1 MVTAMMTI
9 VGVQQAKAYST
20 SELESAGWTKVTD
33 MTSMTLSD
41 YYFMLIDAGSSL
53 YSVSNARPGTDSKP
67 TYQTLQDPISDA
79 GQVWKISNDGSAY
92 YLQSLVDGWYFIG
105 ARDANAGWTDYMAA
119 ESTNGNFTFAV
130 TDGKFSITSVFANGL
145 VGPWEDADHVNLNYK
160 LHWNALEDNFY
171 EELACNK
178 SAQHAPGFYIYAIS
192 RATYDNIRRSSSKL
206 AANGWTQVTGT
217 DQLGKSGYYYTLLD
231 VSEAGYESGLVMA
244 GGTGR
249 PNYQAMNI
257 SSDNKIQIW
266 TMASKGD
273 GYQMKNCETD
283 TYVFCNNGTD
293 WDTGFTNDANNQYTE
308 FRFTLNNGFW
318 VISNVN
324 SLQRSLGRWS
334 NSPYRPGTGENI
346 AANKADNEGKRQFL
360 IYSIPSIAGI
370 AIALPEGGAM
380 TAGQWYYFDVNSEE
394 EYSFNTTTATDIVW
408 TADGT
413 LLESEANTALPS
425 GNTDL
430 TAGRYYIKSSSDNN
444 FVLEAPRPTTEQ
456 IAELQSLITA
466 GDAKILGFDNGEYA
480 PYNNVEAITLLA
492 DAKTLDLNNP
502 NQYTQSF
509 IAGKI
514 AAMQNATWTA
524 NTSEVNA
531 IYWKTDYTAADK
543 ASDNYIHP
551 LGWTNTGYNTRIMN
565 SETTS
570 DAGISAV
577 GGTAIMAKYNTTYG
591 ETQGYT
597 MPLNA
602 NTYYKI
608 SFKYCGWGNNPTTN
622 VVLTGPNGGV
632 TVTPASFKPETN
644 DGNSNANNWYE
655 YTAIFKT
662 GADADD
668 YVLALN
674 KVEGGQQQIAWGDMV
689 LVRATAA
696 DLTYTPA
703 TGKMNADVATAQQAA
718 IETFEAN
725 PTFEKYEALI
735 SAIDAAN
742 ASVAIYQ
749 QIAAR
754 LALLAAQTGDIPQ
767 GTFEGSTTYTNYD
780 NRVYTSLDQVI
791 PQYKADVAAYWAT
804 NAPQEGADLT
814 AFIVNQGFEFGDL
827 TSWELPQGASG
838 GAGSLAVQTTE
849 HGPAAASEGSYF
861 YSSWWT
867 GKPVEQTIEGLPNG
881 TYRLTATLS
890 SNDTGDLHTVFLY
903 AGNTNQ
909 AVEVP
914 ANSYGTWQPDASID
928 FVVTN
933 GTITLGAV
941 GGKEDN
947 SFDKMNPWIFLNADN
962 FRLTYV
968 SAEARITPEL
978 ASGLMYAGINAA
990 QQDALDTWEDNK
1002 SMENYQALLAAIDAA
1017 NASIA
1022 EYETMNK
1029 YITKQKVT
1037 ANGVISWTTID
1048 DKYNAGE
1055 YLNATDFI
1063 ADYKALVVAALGNT
1077 TTTGTD
1083 MTAYAINPSFE
1094 YGDMTGWAYYRNGD
1108 SRVWEN
1114 SNATYTMSNVDGDYL
1129 FNTWNNNTEQKYL
1142 VQTIN
1147 DLPNGTYRV
1156 TAVFGSDAD
1165 YTIEM
1170 TAESS
1175 GKEEVNNFTT
1185 GEDKSVGVEKTVD
1198 VLVEDGTLKI
1208 GAHGNNWF
1216 KVDNFRI
1223 TFLTTD
1229 ADMPY
1234 ALVDAPMN
1242 ADIEAEQTAAAA
1254 AYESNKSFDNYHR
1267 LEAAIAA
1274 AQASADKYV
1283 IINARIP
1290 KLAAQSDG
1298 IDVTALTTKYNDGD
1312 YVEADDVFDAYQEI
1326 LATAFGTPAADTDM
1340 TAFIINP
1347 DFEWGDADGWAPN
1360 YSDDTGA
1367 RDAHNATY
1375 EFSDSHGDYI
1385 FNTWSRNGDFL
1396 WLFQDVKHLPAGTY
1410 ELSAV
1415 WATDDG
1421 YRTIEFTAENVLPG
1435 NDVDG
1440 QQVTDSFR
1448 PVDLD
1453 TRSDKDMGHV
1463 RTVTIMVTDGTLRL
1477 GGHAW
1482 GFFKADNFQLKYLGS
1497 GIVDPDLT
1505 QPMNRYEKEYYTS
1518 AKATYQADPSA
1529 ENLRKVSEYR
1539 IMVENSIKAYAE
1551 AKKTLDKV
1559 KNMMDHTNVYTYDA
1573 FFTVDDLFRKYGFDG
1588 YYRYRTL
1595 EDDQAYELERMFFGT
1610 GEYRNTSN
1618 FSIPAVPFLA
1628 SAWDCGYQD
1637 DKHKGYAYAQEG
1649 WVEGTDYYVNTWSRE
1664 GNDDGTLMLTPYLEY
1679 WKNRDNLL
1687 DPDVLTA
1694 TVEGTPNATY
1704 TVKMFVR
1711 VRINEQFTPAVE
1723 NPVNHADSIALDPSS
1738 VTPRG
1743 MYIQI
1748 GNGAKFYP
1756 TWTPIRNE
1764 HSQYVLDNYRQ
1775 LWVCNLWD
1783 ELDPNNLPTGDVGS
1797 DGTLQIKFG
1806 IEDGSN
1812 VTWLS
1817 MKDVFVNYESE
1828 VPASEMA
1835 KLKKQIDYAKLHTT
1849 GFDPDE
1855 YAPYTNVPQL
1865 IALHRAEQVWDSPE
1879 NVFLVRAVTKALK
1892 ALNYTGDK
1900 AGDDDDSATVLA
1912 YDANT
1917 DLWTKNTEEMNG
1929 FYWKNDYTSADVEHI
1944 EWYDY
1949 EDDVLTPIGWNLIG
1963 RDDGFN
1969 TGIKQYGVNT
1979 NATGMK
1985 ALEDATGLYAKY
1997 ETDYGNEPGYT
2008 LPLKENVKYIM
2019 TFAYAYDGEGTCPET
2034 RVTLTTAKAGRDDTA
2049 DSNLTITEFT
2059 PTGTDIDDMGN
2070 WHMYRATFTPT
2081 FTDDYVIT
2089 FDKDN
2094 YDPEPIILGELTL
2107 VRYKEGVDNIDGQSR
2122 TAGYQYGGEDYA
2134 DVKYVGTD
2142 ATVSRSFTANAYN
2155 TLVLP
2160 FRLSGNELKT
2170 ALGDNFS
2177 GKVYYY
2183 TGAQEVAERPGYF
2196 TLKFEERECGLLAN
2210 VPVLF
2215 WNGSGSDAVENWNNK
2230 LFENMVTRRVKN
2242 DLSVKQEGR
2251 DFDFIGTYGVIDLP
2265 EGATYLTNN
2274 EFKKVSAERAGKIH
2288 LGPTRAYFM
2297 AHDAD
2302 NNIDSGAKLMG
2313 FDINDVPTGVI
2324 AIEEDGSMRVT
2335 SGNIYSLDG
2344 RLVRQNATSL
2354 EGLPRGT
2361 YIVDGKKYMVK

>member
-1 MVTAMMTI
+1 MNRRLLLWMVTAIMAI

-33 MTSMTLSD
+33 MTSMTPLSD
-41 YYFMLIDAGSSL
+41 YYFILIDAGSSL

-92 YLQSLVDGWYFIG
+92 YFQSLVDDWYFIG
-105 ARDANAGWTDYMAA
+105 ARNSGEGWTDHMAA

-145 VGPWEDADHVNLNYK
+145 VGPWEDADHVDLNYK

-178 SAQHAPGFYIYAIS
+178 GAQHAPGFYIYAIS

-231 VSEAGYESGLVMA
+231 VSETGYESGLVMA

-257 SSDNKIQIW
+257 STDNKIQIW

-293 WDTGFTNDANNQYTE
+293 WNTGFTNDANNQYTE
-308 FRFTLNNGFW
+308 FRFTLNNGFG

-380 TAGQWYYFDVNSEE
+380 TADQWYYFDVISEE

-413 LLESEANTALPS
+413 LLESEANSQATALPS
-425 GNTDL
+425 GNTNL

-444 FVLEAPRPTTEQ
+444 FVLEAPRPTTAQ
-456 IAELQSLITA
+456 IAELQNLITA

-531 IYWKTDYTAADK
+531 IYWKTNYTAADK

-577 GGTAIMAKYNTTYG
+577 GGTAIMAKFNTTYG

-608 SFKYCGWGNNPTTN
+608 AFKYCGWGNNPTTN
-622 VVLTGPNGGV
+622 VVLTRRPNGGV

-662 GADADD
+662 GADAGD

-689 LVRATAA
+689 LVRATAE
-696 DLTYTPA
+696 DLTYTLE
-703 TGKMNADVATAQQAA
+703 TGAMNAGVAAAQQTAA
-718 IETFEAN
+718 DTFKADE
-725 PTFEKYEALI
+725 TFEKYEALLT
-735 SAIDAAN
+735 AIEAAK
-742 ASVAIYQ
+742 ASEAEYVLINNR
-749 QIAAR
+749 IN
-754 LALLAAQTGDIPQ
+754 LLKAQLGDIPVAEAEADA
-767 GTFEGSTTYTNYD
+767 FVTNYA
-780 NRVYTSLDQVI
+780 NGVYENLGQVI
-791 PQYKADVAAYWAT
+791 PAYQTFVQNYWST
-804 NAPQEGADLT
+804 NTPGENADLT
-814 AFIVNQGFEFGDL
+814 AFIVNNSFEFGNTDGWGHS
-827 TSWELPQGASG
+827 TNGDTDVKEASNG
-838 GAGSLAVQTTE
+838 TYRFTNSDGNYIFNT
-849 HGPAAASEGSYF
+849 
-861 YSSWWT
+861 WT
-867 GKPVEQTIEGLPNG
+867 GNQELHYIFQEIENLPNG
-881 TYRLTATLS
+881 TYEVTAVWAGWGDRELTFTANQFTTS
-890 SNDTGDLHTVFLY
+890 ETWDEVTDTFKPGDVQDGANETV
-903 AGNTNQ
+903 GIERTIQ
-909 AVEVP
+909 AV
-914 ANSYGTWQPDASID
+914 
-928 FVVTN
+928 VVN
-933 GTITLGAV
+933 HKLRV
-941 GGKEDN
+941 GGRSDQFFKC
-947 SFDKMNPWIFLNADN
+947 DN
-962 FRLTYV
+962 FRLTYL
-968 SAEARITPEL
+968 SADATVKPTIPEGPMNKDVKAALEQAEEAYD
-978 ASGLMYAGINAA
+978 AVAGQTIDNYNA
-990 QQDALDTWEDNK
+990 LVT
-1002 SMENYQALLAAIDAA
+1002 AIDNA

-1022 EYETMNK
+1022 IYQTMNK

-1094 YGDMTGWAYYRNGD
+1094 YGDMTSWAYYRNGD

-1142 VQTIN
+1142 VQEIN
-1147 DLPNGTYRV
+1147 GLPNGTYRV

-1185 GEDKSVGVEKTVD
+1185 GENKSVGVEKTVD
-1198 VLVEDGTLKI
+1198 VVVEDGTLKI
-1208 GAHGNNWF
+1208 GAHGNDWF

-1242 ADIEAEQTAAAA
+1242 AAIEAEQTAAAA

-1312 YVEADDVFDAYQEI
+1312 YVEADDVFDAYRDI
-1326 LATAFGTPAADTDM
+1326 IATYYETNAPADNTDL
-1340 TAFIINP
+1340 TEFIINP
-1347 DFEWGDADGWAPN
+1347 SFEFGDTDGWALNPSN
-1360 YSDDTGA
+1360 DTGVKSTDSESSY
-1367 RDAHNATY
+1367 RMTN
-1375 EFSDSHGDYI
+1375 SDGDWL
-1385 FNTWSRNGDFL
+1385 FNTWSNNNAFL
-1396 WLFQDVKHLPAGTY
+1396 YIVQELTGLPQGTY
-1410 ELSAV
+1410 ELT
-1415 WATDDG
+1415 ATFAAYND
-1421 YRTIEFTAENVLPG
+1421 THIEFTAENVLPDSTI
-1435 NDVDG
+1435 NEVKLAFKPYDEDSRADANTG
-1440 QQVTDSFR
+1440 QVKTLRFY
-1448 PVDLD
+1448 
-1453 TRSDKDMGHV
+1453 
-1463 RTVTIMVTDGTLRL
+1463 VTDGTLKV
-1477 GGHAW
+1477 GAHAW
-1482 GFFKADNFQLKYLGS
+1482 GFFKCDNYQLKFINTDIES
-1497 GIVDPDLT
+1497 PDLT
-1505 QPMNRYEKEYYTS
+1505 QPMNQYERGY
-1518 AKATYQADPSA
+1518 YQAALAAYTAEPTQ
-1529 ENLRKVSEYR
+1529 ENLREVIKYKL
-1539 IMVENSIKAYAE
+1539 MVENSIEAYKA
-1551 AKKTLDKV
+1551 AKKTLDRV
-1559 KNMMDHTNVYTYDA
+1559 QAMMSKTNVYTYDA
-1573 FFTVDDLFRKYGFDG
+1573 YFTIDDMFEKYGFRG
-1588 YYRYRTL
+1588 YYGFETL
-1595 EDDQAYELERMFFGT
+1595 EDDVAFDLERMFFGT
-1610 GEYRNTSN
+1610 GRYRNYDSVDAEN
-1618 FSIPAVPFLA
+1618 PVWQGDIPAVPFIA
-1628 SAWDCGYQD
+1628 SAWDCGND
-1637 DKHKGYAYAQEG
+1637 GYAYRGKYEGDRSWQEG
-1649 WVEGTDYYVNTWSRE
+1649 DDYYANTWSTE
-1664 GNDDGTLMLTPYLEY
+1664 GLDDGTNMLNPYLEY
-1679 WKNRDNLL
+1679 WLYGDQLL
-1687 DPDVLTA
+1687 APRTMTA
-1694 TVEGTPNATY
+1694 TIEGTPGAEY

-1711 VRINEQFTPAVE
+1711 VRTIHDHEAPT
-1723 NPVNHADSIALDPSS
+1723 
-1738 VTPRG
+1738 G
-1743 MYIQI
+1743 MTIQI
-1748 GNGAKFYP
+1748 GNGTEYTP
-1756 TWTPIRNE
+1756 TWTYVDNE
-1764 HSQYVLDNYRQ
+1764 TSYYVLNNRYR
-1775 LWVCNLWD
+1775 LWYCDLWD
-1783 ELDPNNLPTGDVGS
+1783 EAFANNLPTGEVDTNGK
-1797 DGTLQIKFG
+1797 LRIKFH
-1806 IEDGSN
+1806 IKDGSN

-1817 MKDVFVNYESE
+1817 MKDVYVNYGEDEDIEGLKDLLDAE
-1828 VPASEMA
+1828 VA
-1835 KLKKQIDYAKLHTT
+1835 YAKATFPL
-1849 GFDPDE
+1849 GFDEGE
-1855 YAPYTNVPQL
+1855 YAPYTNVDEL
-1865 IALHRAEQVWDSPE
+1865 IALRRAEQVSDASK
-1879 NVFLVRAVTKALK
+1879 NYFLVKATYDKLREF
-1892 ALNYTGDK
+1892 NGHGDN
-1900 AGDDDDSATVLA
+1900 SETATWT
-1912 YDANT
+1912 ANE
-1917 DLWTKNTEEMNG
+1917 EEMNG
-1929 FYWKNDYTSADVEHI
+1929 FYWTDNYTSEDVTHV
-1944 EWYDY
+1944 EWYEY
-1949 EDDVLTPIGWNLIG
+1949 EDDCITPTGWNLIG
-1963 RDDGFN
+1963 RNDGFN
-1969 TGIKQYGVNT
+1969 TGIKKLGVNT
-1979 NATGMK
+1979 DEDAEGMK
-1985 ALEDATGLYAKY
+1985 AIDGETGLYAKY
-1997 ETDYGNEPGYT
+1997 ETDYGQEIGYT
-2008 LPLKENVKYIM
+2008 LPLKKGVKYIM
-2019 TFAYAYDGEGTCPET
+2019 TFTYAYAGEGTCPET
-2034 RVTLTTAKAGRDDTA
+2034 RVTLTVPAANADDTA
-2049 DSNLTITEFT
+2049 DSGLEVKKFT
-2059 PTGTDIDDMGN
+2059 PIENGMDDMSK
-2070 WHMYRATFTPT
+2070 WYMYRATFTPT
-2081 FTDDYVIT
+2081 LKNNETGEPANYVIT

-2094 YDPEPIILGELTL
+2094 VDPEPIIFGELTL
-2107 VRYKEGVDNIDGQSR
+2107 VRYKE
-2122 TAGYQYGGEDYA
+2122 A
-2134 DVKYVGTD
+2134 DDVINGDSKDFTYEYEPEFIGTD
-2142 ATVSRSFTANAYN
+2142 VQVTRSFNAGAYN

-2160 FRLSGNELKT
+2160 FKLSGSELKE
-2170 ALGDNFS
+2170 ALGENFD

-2183 TGAQEVAERPGYF
+2183 TGVGTTSGENRDYYQ
-2196 TLKFEERECGLLAN
+2196 LKFEERTGGIFAN

-2215 WNGSGSDAVENWNNK
+2215 YSDASNPVNNWTNK
-2230 LFENMVTRRVKN
+2230 TFTNMVTKYVKN
-2242 DLSVKQEGR
+2242 DLTV
-2251 DFDFIGTYGVIDLP
+2251 DTDVFDFVGTYKTQKIP
-2265 EGATYLTNN
+2265 EGAWYI
-2274 EFKKVSAERAGKIH
+2274 K
-2288 LGPTRAYFM
+2288 
-2297 AHDAD
+2297 AD
-2302 NNIDSGAKLMG
+2302 NNFYKSTGSANLQPTRGYFIPYNADGDVILHAKIMG
-2313 FDINDVPTGVI
+2313 FDIDDEPTGI
-2324 AIEEDGSMRVT
+2324 MAIEEDGTMHVT
-2335 SGNIYSLDG
+2335 SGNIYTLDG
-2344 RLVRQNATSL
+2344 RLVRQNAKTL

-2361 YIVDGKKYMVK
+2361 YIVDGKKYMIK